1 LEAMEEKSES
11 DRKNGSDD
19 SNRKGELTIF
29 DLNDLIFN
37 VNGLIQNFEE
47 GTLGE
52 TSFLGGLRSEM
63 GKFQN
68 IADKALADKLDG
80 ERVFEQKFQKL
91 VEKVLVSKVKEE
103 KNFEQQVKGSFQA
116 VRVNLMTIV
125 NNGSKILDKLSTFE
139 QDGKKNGEEM
149 VEKME
154 KIRNDMG
161 RHHEVLTER
170 LKKGEQQNKTWAEVL
185 KGSNFVMS
193 QKVKE
198 IQETTTVMKQQS
210 EVQQREKNSF
220 RVVIKGM
227 KETSKKE
234 DTIKEI
240 VGLCK
245 RNLKNVRF
253 EEKDFVYANRIGMR
267 KEGSLNSRPVILCFH
282 DKNKRK
288 IFWEKRF
295 YLGKGEKVYVDA
307 DLSFEQRKVMRDRIA
322 EIKAFNES
330 RAPENRIRFKRTGHQ
345 LIVENR
351 FCNMNVG
358 LLEFLKTINFK
369 VD

>member
-1 LEAMEEKSES
+1 MEEKSES

-80 ERVFEQKFQKL
+80 
-91 VEKVLVSKVKEE
+91 
-103 KNFEQQVKGSFQA
+103 

-267 KEGSLNSRPVILCFH
+267 KEG
-282 DKNKRK
+282 
-288 IFWEKRF
+288 
-295 YLGKGEKVYVDA
+295 
-307 DLSFEQRKVMRDRIA
+307 
-322 EIKAFNES
+322 
-330 RAPENRIRFKRTGHQ
+330 
-345 LIVENR
+345 
-351 FCNMNVG
+351 
-358 LLEFLKTINFK
+358 
-369 VD
+369 